1 MERHKAN
8 PNEPIQCPDC
18 NKTYPTRRYMLSHRR
33 TIHLNKRR
41 KKTAAEKRSE
51 VHCKICD
58 KKFQNTH
65 NLRQHMMV
73 SYQQFES
80 YSMNNKIKFLFNRY
94 ITVIQMN

>member
-8 PNEPIQCPDC
+8 PDQPIQCPDC
-18 NKTYPTRRYMLSHRR
+18 NKTYPTRRYMLSHFR

-41 KKTAAEKRSE
+41 KKMPAERGRFE
-51 VHCKICD
+51 IECQVCE

-73 SYQQFES
+73 GSGH
-80 YSMNNKIKFLFNRY
+80 
-94 ITVIQMN
+94 V

>member
-8 PNEPIQCPDC
+8 PDEPIQCPEC
-18 NKTYPTRRYMLSHRR
+18 HKTYPTRRYMLSHYR

-41 KKTAAEKRSE
+41 KDRPIGKRFE
-51 VHCKICD
+51 VECEICG

-73 SYQQFES
+73 RHL
-80 YSMNNKIKFLFNRY
+80 K
-94 ITVIQMN
+94 